1 MAGRA
6 NPPGEVPS
14 GDGDDDEFRS
24 TVFDESFINAAR
36 LREYSAQERLDE
48 HDRAVADVPPH
59 ERRTRE
65 VDQAA
70 ERAVAETTAAATY
83 QRRRRLSG
91 QFLGLVLV
99 ILLAFGAA
107 IYMGA
112 RGPRQ
117 PLPTASPEIPL
128 SSTVV
133 PLIPRYVVPG
143 ADPAELLSQSPADGF
158 AAGRDALTLPE
169 ARATDHFTSGQVRAA
184 LGIAQNYV
192 LASAMNPEVLEGKT
206 GQPVR
211 ELLSPGQYSQF
222 DRSLDAPSADGRFAS
237 TGWMVR
243 FDPKEAVL
251 AQPEV
256 RARGAL
262 EVEETDSGALEI
274 SARHVFVYTLRAAD
288 ATEGARASLFTARR
302 EVELRFTQQEI
313 RMGQLTVVQAM
324 LQAGPMPCAAATHD
338 WLRPLLAGESSDE
351 DGSAGTDPYA
361 TEGSSTALCGVLA
374 RDARPALED

>member
-6 NPPGEVPS
+6 DPPGEVSS
-14 GDGDDDEFRS
+14 GDGDDEFRS
-24 TVFDESFINAAR
+24 TVFDESFVNAAR

-48 HDRAVADVPPH
+48 HERAVADVPPH
-59 ERRTRE
+59 ERPAGAT
-65 VDQAA
+65 DQAA
-70 ERAVAETTAAATY
+70 ERAVAGTTY

-112 RGPRQ
+112 SGPQQ
-117 PLPTASPEIPL
+117 PLPTAAPEIPL
-128 SSTVV
+128 RSGVV
-133 PLIPRYVVPG
+133 PLIPRGVVSG
-143 ADPAELLSQSPADGF
+143 AEPAELLSQSPADGF

-169 ARATDHFTSGQVRAA
+169 ARATEHFTSGQVRAA
-184 LGIAQNYV
+184 LGIAQDYL

-211 ELLSPGQYSQF
+211 ELLSPAQYSQF
-222 DRSLDAPSADGRFAS
+222 DRSLGAPSADGRFAS

-243 FDPKEAVL
+243 FDPREAVL
-251 AQPEV
+251 ARPEV
-256 RARGAL
+256 RARGTL

-274 SARHVFVYTLRAAD
+274 NARHVFVYTLRAAD
-288 ATEGARASLFTARR
+288 AAEGARASLFTARR
-302 EVELRFTQQEI
+302 EVELRFTQPEI
-313 RMGQLTVVQAM
+313 RRGQLTVVQAM

-338 WLRPLLAGESSDE
+338 WLRPLLAGESSNE

-374 RDARPALED
+374 RDARPDVDD